1 MDTSTLGLGE
11 RGARQVHHAVVVVTM
26 PHCLA
31 ATGVDTFCPGTVWA
45 TCVWRL
51 FAVTVLACLRAFQR
65 VFVHAYAYSKTHNH
79 MTMCASTEPRDTRRT
94 TAVQPRD
101 NPRDHHGTTRGTA
114 SGTTVGQPTGQPRDN
129 PRDSPGALPPP
140 PSPFEGAELVE
151 LVIELV

>member
-11 RGARQVHHAVVVVTM
+11 RGARQVHHTVVVVIM

-65 VFVHAYAYSKTHNH
+65 ALVHAYACSKTHNLGRPQH
-79 MTMCASTEPRDTRRT
+79 QYESCMETAWWILLGKFQWAFRAMHFRGLRATRPRQGSETARRAT
-94 TAVQPRD
+94 GLGPRGGMEKCPGGAPSGVATAKSCV
-101 NPRDHHGTTRGTA
+101 
-114 SGTTVGQPTGQPRDN
+114 
-129 PRDSPGALPPP
+129 
-140 PSPFEGAELVE
+140 
-151 LVIELV
+151 